1 MISSLWLNKTDKF
14 LLACDGKE
22 FFVYGDSPIA
32 NSIRGHTERGTGA
45 FASFLKKAKEDPKD
59 DFDPV
64 EYWYTSSMNFAFEEP
79 PSAFSEKAL
88 KSALKWL
95 AELEHQSRTESDG

>member
-1 MISSLWLNKTDKF
+1 MINSIWLNKSDKF
-14 LLACDGKE
+14 LLVCDGKE

-32 NSIRGHTERGTGA
+32 NSIREHTEQGTGA

-64 EYWYTSSMNFAFEEP
+64 DYWYTSSINFADEYP
-79 PSAFSEKAL
+79 PQPYSNEVSKNAQN
-88 KSALKWL
+88 WL
-95 AELEHQSRTESDG
+95 TEQKRNPNKH

>member
-1 MISSLWLNKTDKF
+1 VISSIWLVETYKF
-14 LLACDGKE
+14 LLVCDGKD
-22 FFVYGDSPIA
+22 FFVYGDSLMA
-32 NSIRGHTERGTGA
+32 NSIRGHMERGTGA
-45 FASFLKKAKEDPKD
+45 FASFLKKAKEDQKD

-64 EYWYTSSMNFAFEEP
+64 QYWYISSMNFADEEP

-88 KSALKWL
+88 KNALKRL

>member
-1 MISSLWLNKTDKF
+1 MISSLWLNKTDEF

-64 EYWYTSSMNFAFEEP
+64 AYWNESAQDFAFEEP
-79 PSAFSEKAL
+79 PAAFSEKAL
-88 KSALKWL
+88 KNALKRL
-95 AELEHQSRTESDG
+95 AELERQSRTESDG

>member
-45 FASFLKKAKEDPKD
+45 FASFLKKPKK
-59 DFDPV
+59 
-64 EYWYTSSMNFAFEEP
+64 TQKTILTLSHIGTNL
-79 PSAFSEKAL
+79 L
-88 KSALKWL
+88 KILLSKNRLRLLVKK
-95 AELEHQSRTESDG
+95 H